1 MHGGHPA
8 HRNIPVLNYRFLNRQ
23 RKNQAAAIKFHTRFG
38 DFNQPVES
46 AATNLPKPSN
56 FPSETIFRGI
66 KIRQRQRDSMP
77 PYKCMYLLKFRH
89 LPRVPRI
96 QTQMKNAASALFRL
110 GAPIFEPIYL
120 RT

>member
-1 MHGGHPA
+1 MWVMHGGHPA
-8 HRNIPVLNYRFLNRQ
+8 HRNIPVLNYRFLNRR

-66 KIRQRQRDSMP
+66 KAWGKQLRFAGSLTKGWSME
-77 PYKCMYLLKFRH
+77 F
-89 LPRVPRI
+89 
-96 QTQMKNAASALFRL
+96 ARL
-110 GAPIFEPIYL
+110 IKSPKVRRAGQQC
-120 RT
+120 